1 MSRVKFPSSNPEK
14 KSNAM
19 KSCWNFYSG
28 IFFPSINYLQR
39 GKAAFPPPC
48 FLENRGLEGV
58 WAPPWGFLEG
68 SGRLL
73 GGSWLQEA
81 SWVFC
86 RLLSGGS
93 WAAQEPSWG
102 PRWTQVEGQD
112 GSKILPRR
120 PKMHLRCFQDS
131 PRSDFQQKSW
141 RNCLLYTSP
150 SPRDLSTSRMPSSA

>member
-1 MSRVKFPSSNPEK
+1 MPRCSPSWTPLLDRSLIGFCSQLEPPDPETSRPRCSQSTIFEK
-14 KSNAM
+14 SPFQVN
-19 KSCWNFYSG
+19 
-28 IFFPSINYLQR
+28 LQR

-58 WAPPWGFLEG
+58 WAPPWGVLEG

-120 PKMHLRCFQDS
+120 PKMSLRCLQDC
-131 PRSDFQQKSW
+131 PRSDFQSKSKEK
-141 RNCLLYTSP
+141 
-150 SPRDLSTSRMPSSA
+150 

>member
-1 MSRVKFPSSNPEK
+1 MGLCTPSAVHRTGAADP
-14 KSNAM
+14 
-19 KSCWNFYSG
+19 
-28 IFFPSINYLQR
+28 QR

-58 WAPPWGFLEG
+58 WAPPWGVLEG

-112 GSKILPRR
+112 G
-120 PKMHLRCFQDS
+120 
-131 PRSDFQQKSW
+131 
-141 RNCLLYTSP
+141 
-150 SPRDLSTSRMPSSA
+150 

>member
-1 MSRVKFPSSNPEK
+1 MKAHMACLRYCVPHLGSYDSSVSRSAV
-14 KSNAM
+14 
-19 KSCWNFYSG
+19 G
-28 IFFPSINYLQR
+28 VYLQR

-58 WAPPWGFLEG
+58 WAPPWGVLEG

-120 PKMHLRCFQDS
+120 PKMSLRCLQDC
-131 PRSDFQQKSW
+131 PRSDFQSKSKEK
-141 RNCLLYTSP
+141 
-150 SPRDLSTSRMPSSA
+150 

>member
-1 MSRVKFPSSNPEK
+1 MYQKTGSPFSLRRHPNIKTYGTTEDEFPRYRY
-14 KSNAM
+14 AGQT
-19 KSCWNFYSG
+19 C
-28 IFFPSINYLQR
+28 YLQR

-48 FLENRGLEGV
+48 WLENRGLEGV
-58 WAPPWGFLEG
+58 WAPPWGVLEG

-120 PKMHLRCFQDS
+120 PKMSLRCLQDC
-131 PRSDFQQKSW
+131 PRSDFQSKSKEK
-141 RNCLLYTSP
+141 
-150 SPRDLSTSRMPSSA
+150 

>member
-1 MSRVKFPSSNPEK
+1 MNCSIGQSWYRVRIPSKMTVRTKTRSN
-14 KSNAM
+14 M
-19 KSCWNFYSG
+19 L
-28 IFFPSINYLQR
+28 ITLLDLYLQR

-58 WAPPWGFLEG
+58 WALPWGILEG

-120 PKMHLRCFQDS
+120 PKMSLRCLQDC
-131 PRSDFQQKSW
+131 PRSDFQSKSKEKW
-141 RNCLLYTSP
+141 ILRV
-150 SPRDLSTSRMPSSA
+150 RMVFSIRF

>member
-1 MSRVKFPSSNPEK
+1 MPRLGSVRFRFGRFRFGPVPVRSGSGSIPVPIRF
-14 KSNAM
+14 
-19 KSCWNFYSG
+19 FYRKIDFG
-28 IFFPSINYLQR
+28 LKRKIYLQR

-58 WAPPWGFLEG
+58 WAPPWGVLEG

-120 PKMHLRCFQDS
+120 PKMCLRCLQDC
-131 PRSDFQQKSW
+131 PRSDFQSKSKEK
-141 RNCLLYTSP
+141 
-150 SPRDLSTSRMPSSA
+150 

>member
-1 MSRVKFPSSNPEK
+1 MRGEAVSQVSSALSTSFVQHGITHMSSTAS
-14 KSNAM
+14 A
-19 KSCWNFYSG
+19 
-28 IFFPSINYLQR
+28 FFKNRSHDNLQR

-58 WAPPWGFLEG
+58 WAPPWGVLEG

-120 PKMHLRCFQDS
+120 PKMSLRCLQDC
-131 PRSDFQQKSW
+131 PRSDFQSKSKEK
-141 RNCLLYTSP
+141 
-150 SPRDLSTSRMPSSA
+150 

>member
-1 MSRVKFPSSNPEK
+1 MYFGVTVIRRKLMVLAYTKLLYCTLGYGGSSE
-14 KSNAM
+14 
-19 KSCWNFYSG
+19 
-28 IFFPSINYLQR
+28 INLQR

-58 WAPPWGFLEG
+58 WALPWGILEG

-102 PRWTQVEGQD
+102 PSWTQVEGQD

-120 PKMHLRCFQDS
+120 PKMSLRCLQDC
-131 PRSDFQQKSW
+131 PRSDFQSKSKEKW
-141 RNCLLYTSP
+141 ILRV
-150 SPRDLSTSRMPSSA
+150 RMVLSIRF

>member
-1 MSRVKFPSSNPEK
+1 MHVHLYLLFLNYST
-14 KSNAM
+14 M
-19 KSCWNFYSG
+19 KQLD
-28 IFFPSINYLQR
+28 YLQR

-58 WAPPWGFLEG
+58 WAPPWGVLEG

-112 GSKILPRR
+112 G
-120 PKMHLRCFQDS
+120 
-131 PRSDFQQKSW
+131 
-141 RNCLLYTSP
+141 
-150 SPRDLSTSRMPSSA
+150 

>member
-1 MSRVKFPSSNPEK
+1 MSVKSECIESKCRDRVPLDVDTHLGAFGPG
-14 KSNAM
+14 AD
-19 KSCWNFYSG
+19 
-28 IFFPSINYLQR
+28 LQR

-58 WAPPWGFLEG
+58 WAPPWGVLEG

-120 PKMHLRCFQDS
+120 PKMSLRCLQDC
-131 PRSDFQQKSW
+131 PRSDFQSKSKEK
-141 RNCLLYTSP
+141 
-150 SPRDLSTSRMPSSA
+150 

>member
-1 MSRVKFPSSNPEK
+1 MFPAAAHEFRERLVHAARSFRGVVGKYNSTQMFVWCF
-14 KSNAM
+14 S
-19 KSCWNFYSG
+19 
-28 IFFPSINYLQR
+28 LQR

-58 WAPPWGFLEG
+58 WAPPWGVLEG

-120 PKMHLRCFQDS
+120 PKMSLRCLQDC
-131 PRSDFQQKSW
+131 PRSDFQSKSKEK
-141 RNCLLYTSP
+141 
-150 SPRDLSTSRMPSSA
+150 

>member
-1 MSRVKFPSSNPEK
+1 MVWRCREFFFSKIF
-14 KSNAM
+14 
-19 KSCWNFYSG
+19 
-28 IFFPSINYLQR
+28 IFFIFVRPVVFPIFVFWGHFCILSAA
-39 GKAAFPPPC
+39 KAAFPPPC

-58 WAPPWGFLEG
+58 WAPPWGVLEG

-120 PKMHLRCFQDS
+120 PKMSLRCLQDC
-131 PRSDFQQKSW
+131 PRSDFQSKSKEK
-141 RNCLLYTSP
+141 
-150 SPRDLSTSRMPSSA
+150 

>member
-1 MSRVKFPSSNPEK
+1 MLYLQRGKAAFPPPCVPQSRRAHRSSYK
-14 KSNAM
+14 ASKIQ
-19 KSCWNFYSG
+19 KQ
-28 IFFPSINYLQR
+28 IFFWGEEVYLQR

-58 WAPPWGFLEG
+58 WAPPWGVLEG

-120 PKMHLRCFQDS
+120 PKMSLRCLQDC
-131 PRSDFQQKSW
+131 PRSDFQSKSKEK
-141 RNCLLYTSP
+141 
-150 SPRDLSTSRMPSSA
+150 